1 VVLEERLET
10 PCIYH
15 LFPTRFADRDWI
27 ADRLREAGIETG
39 VHYDRAVH
47 EHAAWEDHAL
57 RHGDLPIAE
66 AWAAQELSLPMH
78 SDLTRME
85 VSRVAHAIET
95 AQMGRTG
102 RK

>member
-1 VVLEERLET
+1 MAGLL
-10 PCIYH
+10 
-15 LFPTRFADRDWI
+15 RD
-27 ADRLREAGIETG
+27 AGIETG

-47 EHAAWEDHAL
+47 EHAAWDDHPL

-85 VSRVAHAIET
+85 VERVAHAIET
-95 AQMGRTG
+95 AGAGRG
-102 RK
+102 HK